1 MKKTALVSS
10 VFLIAGMF
18 GVVAHNVNA
27 DCIEVYVDFGPLGGS
42 KISECVPATGELS
55 AFEVLNTAGFSLEGT
70 QEYGD
75 AVICRVNSLP
85 DAKVESC
92 ESMPPES
99 AYWAILV
106 KEHEIVPM
114 PFGIS
119 GKWGWAQTGANEI
132 TLNPGDSIGLV
143 FADNGEVTF
152 P

>member
-143 FADNGEVTF
+143 FADNGDITF